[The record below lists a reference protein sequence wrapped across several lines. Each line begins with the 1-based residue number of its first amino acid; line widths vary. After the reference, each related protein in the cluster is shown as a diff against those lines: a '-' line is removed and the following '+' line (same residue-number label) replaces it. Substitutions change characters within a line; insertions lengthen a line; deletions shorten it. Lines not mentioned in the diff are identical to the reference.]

1 VVTVY
6 NCKKRKRID
15 KEKGWEK
22 EGKQLEKIKEEKKL
36 RKTRLFLYSR
46 HNSSGTTVNAICRS
60 NQQNVLGTTTFL

>member
-22 EGKQLEKIKEEKKL
+22 EGKQHEKKRKRRKKL
-36 RKTRLFLYSR
+36 RYETRHFIQLS
-46 HNSSGTTVNAICRS
+46 
-60 NQQNVLGTTTFL
+60 

>member
-22 EGKQLEKIKEEKKL
+22 EGKQHEKIKEEKKL
-36 RKTRLFLYSR
+36 RKTRLFFIQ
-46 HNSSGTTVNAICRS
+46 SS
-60 NQQNVLGTTTFL
+60 